1 MLGILKKE
9 WGIFLKR
16 YLFIILIAMSAAGLI
31 GAGALKIIMTLDVE
45 STYIY
50 LGTFLAIM
58 AAGGCM
64 MIMVSQLVNTRFM
77 LQVSFGA
84 KRCDVIG
91 SGIIVTILMTIIS
104 YAMTVIVYAAE
115 SKCYPIMYAASTL
128 DKEFDFG
135 ILIKYGSLIYIFV
148 AVLMWFICALGQKFG
163 SKAFVIAYILFMT
176 IMLGGP
182 RLIHS
187 TNAAL
192 NSFAKAV
199 IDFFMS
205 VTITGWVTSGIVACV
220 AMLVI
225 GYQMLKKCDIRF

>member
-31 GAGALKIIMTLDVE
+31 GAVALKIIMALDVE

-58 AAGGCM
+58 AAGGGM
-64 MIMVSQLVNTRFM
+64 MVMVSQMVNTRFM

-91 SGIIVTILMTIIS
+91 SGIIIVILMSLVS
-104 YAMTVIVYAAE
+104 YAMTIMVYAIE
-115 SKCYPIMYAASTL
+115 SKSYPIIYAASRL
-128 DKEFDFG
+128 DKEFDYEV
-135 ILIKYGSLIYIFV
+135 LIKYGALIYVFV
-148 AVLMWFICALGQKFG
+148 AVVIWFICALGQKFG
-163 SKAFVIAYILFMT
+163 SKAFAIAYILFMT
-176 IMLGGP
+176 ITIGGP

-187 TNAAL
+187 TNIDL
-192 NSFAKAV
+192 NSFAKAL

-205 VTITGWVTSGIVACV
+205 VTVTGWVISGIVACV
-220 AMLVI
+220 AMLI
-225 GYQMLKKCDIRF
+225 TGYQMLKKCDIRF